1 MDIINEN
8 VQIEQKPICM
18 SKRACK
24 GFFIIVW
31 TEETFDEIFALL
43 YDCYTNITLMS
54 ETDEKYHKE
63 LYKEYKL

>member
-1 MDIINEN
+1 MYQLNKIQN
-8 VQIEQKPICM
+8 VCQKK
-18 SKRACK
+18 SLQRL
-24 GFFIIVW
+24 FFTIVG

-54 ETDEKYHKE
+54 ETEEKYHKE

>member
-1 MDIINEN
+1 MY
-8 VQIEQKPICM
+8 VK
-18 SKRACK
+18 KRVCK
-24 GFFIIVW
+24 GSFLPIVG

>member
-1 MDIINEN
+1 MYQLNKTQN
-8 VQIEQKPICM
+8 VCQKK
-18 SKRACK
+18 SLQRL
-24 GFFIIVW
+24 FFTIVG

>member
-1 MDIINEN
+1 MYQLNKIQN
-8 VQIEQKPICM
+8 VYQKK
-18 SKRACK
+18 SLQRL
-24 GFFIIVW
+24 FFTIVG